1 MRHCAGRGDSA
12 CAEPRARPPF
22 LWERRFCFR
31 AEVKR
36 PRTEPPRASGVRRE
50 AAGRLR
56 GRSPSRGLGPAGMD
70 EDGLPIV
77 GSGIDLTKVR
87 AALAR
92 RPGAVPLPPLA
103 AAALALVLGESL
115 LAPLPGPARP
125 GGRASPSAPAA
136 ASPDPLRAPA
146 LLPRA
151 RTAAFGPA
159 AEIPQRGFG
168 GGRRRFALS

>member
-1 MRHCAGRGDSA
+1 
-12 CAEPRARPPF
+12 
-22 LWERRFCFR
+22 
-31 AEVKR
+31 
-36 PRTEPPRASGVRRE
+36 
-50 AAGRLR
+50 
-56 GRSPSRGLGPAGMD
+56 MD